1 MNGTEMMSAEKQMR
15 LASTS
20 RGRVLLH
27 VIALTRDRRVRW
39 HLAGVAREL
48 HIGGR

>member
-1 MNGTEMMSAEKQMR
+1 MSATKQMK

-20 RGRVLLH
+20 KGRVLLH
-27 VIALTRDRRVRW
+27 LLALARDHRVRW

-48 HIGGR
+48 HHEGRRL